1 MSDTDNDIKPETAA
15 AAGGFTPEPPPPQ
28 LDAAAASDALA
39 DEQQAGESGSVTVPN
54 DAPSKQS
61 IFWWKIIALRHS
73 SLSP

>member
-54 DAPSKQS
+54 DTAKR
-61 IFWWKIIALRHS
+61 ALEAVHPWRQ
-73 SLSP
+73 PA